1 MKTYRS
7 KQVHEA
13 MCWTD
18 TAANREA
25 FAAWFEKHGALF
37 ETRGSEVVLPD
48 FDDVAVEQT
57 WIVLS
62 FGQFITMDNKTFT
75 DGYEEIT

>member
-1 MKTYRS
+1 VKTYRS

-25 FAAWFEKHGALF
+25 FAAWFEKHGVLF
-37 ETRGSEVVLPD
+37 ETRGSVVLLD
-48 FDDVAVEQT
+48 FDDVAVERT
-57 WIVLS
+57 WIVRS
-62 FGQFITMDNKTFT
+62 FGQFITMDDKSFA
-75 DGYEEIT
+75 DCYEEIM